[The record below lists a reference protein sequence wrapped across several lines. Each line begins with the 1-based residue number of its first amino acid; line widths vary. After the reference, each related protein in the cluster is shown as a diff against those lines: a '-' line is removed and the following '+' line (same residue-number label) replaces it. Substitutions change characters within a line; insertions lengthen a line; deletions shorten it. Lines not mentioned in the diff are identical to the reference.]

1 MHIFIWIL
9 IISTIIIFTIF
20 TYKYTKSE
28 SYWPLTEYAY
38 TYYDDKNESDKSPTT
53 TTPIQTGS
61 QINPT
66 FTLTPNGNYKMN
78 MYRRILGQDWE
89 QIGTIPAGGTSYQ
102 DIKKP
107 PSPPPKQLYSCI
119 NNNCKIDTSGG
130 GDSLDICKSKC
141 KPIENHINIT
151 GKSPYDGL
159 VCFDED
165 GTWAQHS
172 GDDLDQYLYKL
183 TPSIKQSKV
192 IEYLVNNNITTGK
205 NYIVGIISASGSS
218 YNINIDGVHGVAHGD
233 FLMITQMNNMNKVTN
248 NAIGTKIINGIQYNN
263 VDNVSMYYGS
273 NTTQK
278 TGPGFLMSYSKIT
291 DIDELTS
298 GNIGGKKCN
307 VMVQNID
314 MLEQNGINVNKTG
327 ILVDNDSKVCDAFDS
342 QAAKWKKYGYNLYSV
357 NLGSIDNSSESRPRV
372 PVQDRGEKCILNSA
386 NIKQAI
392 PYNSSNPPP

>member
-1 MHIFIWIL
+1 MNIFIWIL
-9 IISTIIIFTIF
+9 LLSIIIIFTIF

-28 SYWPLTEYAY
+28 SYWPLTDYAY
-38 TYYDDKNESDKSPTT
+38 TYYNDKNESDKSPITT
-53 TTPIQTGS
+53 TQIQTGS
-61 QINPT
+61 QINPK

-78 MYRRILGQDWE
+78 MYRRISGQDWE

-102 DIKKP
+102 DTKTP
-107 PSPPPKQLYSCI
+107 LYSCVS
-119 NNNCKIDTSGG
+119 NNCVIDTSGK
-130 GDSLDICKSKC
+130 GDQIDICNSKC
-141 KPIENHINIT
+141 KPIENPINIT

-172 GDDLDQYLYKL
+172 GEDLDQDLSKL
-183 TPSIKQSKV
+183 NPSIKQSKV
-192 IEYLVNNNITTGK
+192 IEYLVKNNITIGK
-205 NYIVGIISASGSS
+205 NYIVGIISASGGAN
-218 YNINIDGVHGVAHGD
+218 NIKIDDVAHGD

-248 NAIGTKIINGIQYNN
+248 NAIGVKIINGIQYNN

-291 DIDELTS
+291 DIEELTS

-314 MLEQNGINVNKTG
+314 TLEQNGINVNKTG
-327 ILVDNDSKVCDAFDS
+327 ILVDNDSEVCDSFDS
-342 QAAKWKKYGYNLYSV
+342 QADKWKKYGYNLYSV
-357 NLGSIDNSSESRPRV
+357 NLGTIDNSSESRPRV
-372 PVQDRGEKCILNSA
+372 PVQDRGVKCILNSD